1 MRRNFQPEEKSM
13 RTPSSALAR
22 NIWVGTMAGSS
33 TIASLLLACAT
44 PFPSL
49 AALAA
54 TQVSRRDGLILMF
67 VAWFA
72 AQAVT
77 FITHGYPAEPASMV
91 WPLAL
96 GTAAVASLLS
106 AEVAARALGNRHGML
121 KAGASYVAAFA
132 GFKLGVLLWVSLLDH
147 GWAAFSGE
155 VLLRQFVRYGAI
167 FAGLMAAQHLL
178 ERAGIQLGADE
189 RVRTAPAA

>member
-1 MRRNFQPEEKSM
+1 MK
-13 RTPSSALAR
+13 TPSSALAR
-22 NIWVGTMAGSS
+22 NIWIGTMAGSS

-54 TQVSRRDGLILMF
+54 TQVPRRDGMILMF

-77 FITHGYPAEPASMV
+77 FATHGYPAGPASMI
-91 WPLAL
+91 WPFAL

-106 AEVAARALGNRHGML
+106 AEAAGRLLGNGSRLLRTGGAY
-121 KAGASYVAAFA
+121 AGAFV
-132 GFKLGVLLWVSLLDH
+132 GFKLGILAWVSLLDH

-155 VLLRQFVRYGAI
+155 VLVRQLLRYGAI
-167 FAGLMAAQHLL
+167 LAGLVAVQYLL
-178 ERAGIQLGADE
+178 QRAIDRHDAN
-189 RVRTAPAA
+189 APAQAA

>member
-1 MRRNFQPEEKSM
+1 MT
-13 RTPSSALAR
+13 TPSSALAR

-33 TIASLLLACAT
+33 MIASLLLACAT

-54 TQVSRRDGLILMF
+54 TQVSRRDGMILMF

-77 FITHGYPAEPASMV
+77 FIIHGYPAEPASMV
-91 WPLAL
+91 WPFAL
-96 GTAAVASLLS
+96 GTAAVASLVS
-106 AEVAARALGNRHGML
+106 AEVTGRTLGQRHGVL
-121 KAGASYVAAFA
+121 KAAGTYVAAFA
-132 GFKLGVLLWVSLLDH
+132 GFKLGILLWVSLLDH

-167 FAGLMAAQHLL
+167 FAALSAVQVGLQ
-178 ERAGIQLGADE
+178 RAGLGIGGAGG
-189 RVRTAPAA
+189 RRAQAA

>member
-1 MRRNFQPEEKSM
+1 MT
-13 RTPSSALAR
+13 TPSSALAR
-22 NIWVGTMAGSS
+22 NIWVGTMAASS

-77 FITHGYPAEPASMV
+77 FITHGAPVEPASMV
-91 WPLAL
+91 WPFAL

-106 AEVAARALGNRHGML
+106 AEVADRALGDRHGL
-121 KAGASYVAAFA
+121 IKAAGAYVAAFA
-132 GFKLGVLLWVSLLDH
+132 GFKLGILLWVSLLDH

-155 VLLRQFVRYGAI
+155 VLLRQFIRYGAI
-167 FAGLMAAQHLL
+167 FAALSAVQILL
-178 ERAGIQLGADE
+178 VRAGIVVGGHAGA
-189 RVRTAPAA
+189 RRAQAA

>member
-1 MRRNFQPEEKSM
+1 MRRAFQPEENTM
-13 RTPSSALAR
+13 TPPSSALAR
-22 NIWVGTMAGSS
+22 NIWVGTMAGTS

-54 TQVSRRDGLILMF
+54 TQVPRRDGLVLMF

-77 FITHGYPAEPASMV
+77 FITHGYPAEPASMA
-91 WPLAL
+91 WPFAL
-96 GTAAVASLLS
+96 GTAAVGSLLA
-106 AEVAARALGNRHGML
+106 AEFADRALGNAQRWLRTG
-121 KAGASYVAAFA
+121 GAYVGAFV
-132 GFKLGVLLWVSLLDH
+132 GFKLGILLWVSLLDH

-155 VLLRQFVRYGAI
+155 VLLRQFVRNGAI
-167 FAGLMAAQHLL
+167 LAGLAAVQYLL
-178 ERAGIQLGADE
+178 ERAGLRLGAGA
-189 RVRTAPAA
+189 RVRAA

>member
-1 MRRNFQPEEKSM
+1 MT
-13 RTPSSALAR
+13 TPASALAR

-54 TQVSRRDGLILMF
+54 TQVSRRDGMILMF

-77 FITHGYPAEPASMV
+77 FITHGAPVEPASMV
-91 WPLAL
+91 WPFAL
-96 GTAAVASLLS
+96 GTAAVGSLLS
-106 AEVAARALGNRHGML
+106 AEAASHILGGRHALT
-121 KAGASYVAAFA
+121 KAAGAYVAAFA
-132 GFKLGVLLWVSLLDH
+132 GFKLGILLWVSLLDH
-147 GWAAFSGE
+147 GWSAFSGE
-155 VLLRQFVRYGAI
+155 VLMRQFVRYGAI
-167 FAGLMAAQHLL
+167 FAALSAVQYLL
-178 ERAGIQLGADE
+178 TRAGIEVGGNTGA
-189 RVRTAPAA
+189 RAQAV